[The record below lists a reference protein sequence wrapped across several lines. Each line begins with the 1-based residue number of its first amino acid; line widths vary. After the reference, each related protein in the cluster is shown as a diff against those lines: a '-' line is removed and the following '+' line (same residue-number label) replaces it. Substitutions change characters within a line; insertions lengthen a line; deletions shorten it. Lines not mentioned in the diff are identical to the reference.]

1 MNGNLS
7 TTTNSKRV
15 FSTKAIAK
23 IGTLSALAALLML
36 LEFPLVF
43 LAPDFY
49 KLDFSEV
56 MVLLGAFSMGP
67 VAGIVIEAIKILLN
81 FALNGTITAGIG
93 ELANFI
99 IGCSFVV
106 PAAIIYQRNKT
117 KKSAILGMIAGTIA
131 MTIIGAIMNY
141 YVLIPVYTKFM
152 HIPLDAIIAK
162 GAEVNS
168 AITSVENLILLATTP
183 FNLLK
188 GIASSIITFLLY
200 KRVSGLLHS

>member
-23 IGTLSALAALLML
+23 IGTLSALAAFLML
-36 LEFPLVF
+36 LDFPLF
-43 LAPDFY
+43 FAPFFY

-67 VAGIVIEAIKILLN
+67 VAGIIIEAIKILLN
-81 FALNGTITAGIG
+81 FALNGTDTAGIG
-93 ELANFI
+93 ELSNFL
-99 IGCSFVV
+99 IGCSFII
-106 PAAIIYQRNKT
+106 PAAIFYKRNKT
-117 KKSAILGMIAGTIA
+117 RKSAIIGMVAGTIA
-131 MTIIGAIMNY
+131 MTITGAIMNY
-141 YVLIPVYTKFM
+141 YVLIPVYSKFM
-152 HIPLDAIIAK
+152 PLDEIIALGTK
-162 GAEVNS
+162 VNP
-168 AITSVENLILLATTP
+168 AITSLESLILLATTP

-188 GIASSIITFLLY
+188 GIASSAIAFLLY

>member
-1 MNGNLS
+1 MKDSITTVNRKRVLS
-7 TTTNSKRV
+7 TKG
-15 FSTKAIAK
+15 IAK
-23 IGTLSALAALLML
+23 IGILSAIAALLML
-36 LEFPLVF
+36 LDFPLF
-43 LAPDFY
+43 FAPFFY

-81 FALNGTITAGIG
+81 FALNGTDTAGIG

-106 PAAIIYQRNKT
+106 PAAIIYQRNKS
-117 KKSAILGMIAGTIA
+117 KRSALLGMVAGIVA
-131 MTIIGAIMNY
+131 MTIIGAVMNY
-141 YVLIPVYTKFM
+141 YVIIPAYSM
-152 HIPLDAIIAK
+152 IMPLDKIITY
-162 GAEVNS
+162 GTEVNS
-168 AITSVENLILLATTP
+168 AINSLESLILLATTP

-188 GIASSIITFLLY
+188 GILTSVAAFLLY